1 MKRPV
6 TLTIAAVCVL
16 VLILVSAVWPM
27 VGGNRL
33 LGIENFPQ
41 GAAAPEQGRFGGANV
56 SGTPSALATPEGT
69 PSAEQAQP
77 GGQPQAPSDQQA
89 PQGNPPDQNGQQGT
103 PSNNGQVPQFDRQRQ
118 GGQARGGW
126 GMLRF
131 NGILAD
137 VLYALEIALGNAAII
152 GLWLSKRWGSIL
164 AIILAA
170 LVLIVTLPGLLQMTA
185 VALVVENVLKVLLSV
200 GIMVLVLLPGSRL
213 AAEPA
218 K

>member
-33 LGIENFPQ
+33 LGIESFPQ
-41 GAAAPEQGRFGGANV
+41 GAAAPGQGRFGGANA

-69 PSAEQAQP
+69 PSADQAQP
-77 GGQPQAPSDQQA
+77 GGQPQAP
-89 PQGNPPDQNGQQGT
+89 QGNPSDQNGQQGT
-103 PSNNGQVPQFDRQRQ
+103 PPNNGQAPQFDRQRQ
-118 GGQARGGW
+118 GDLARGGW
-126 GMLRF
+126 SMFRF
-131 NGILAD
+131 NGVLAY
-137 VLYALEIALGNAAII
+137 VLYALEIALGIAAII
-152 GLWLSKRWGSIL
+152 GLWLSRRWGRIL

-185 VALVVENVLKVLLSV
+185 VVLVVENVLKVLLSV

-213 AAEPA
+213 AAESA

>member
-1 MKRPV
+1 
-6 TLTIAAVCVL
+6 
-16 VLILVSAVWPM
+16 
-27 VGGNRL
+27 
-33 LGIENFPQ
+33 
-41 GAAAPEQGRFGGANV
+41 
-56 SGTPSALATPEGT
+56 
-69 PSAEQAQP
+69 
-77 GGQPQAPSDQQA
+77 
-89 PQGNPPDQNGQQGT
+89 
-103 PSNNGQVPQFDRQRQ
+103 
-118 GGQARGGW
+118 
-126 GMLRF
+126 MLRF

-137 VLYALEIALGNAAII
+137 VLYALEIALGIAVII

>member
-1 MKRPV
+1 MKRPA
-6 TLTIAAVCVL
+6 TLTITAVCVL

-33 LGIENFPQ
+33 LGIETFPQ
-41 GAAAPEQGRFGGANV
+41 GMGAPEQGRFGGANA

-69 PSAEQAQP
+69 PSADQAQP

-89 PQGNPPDQNGQQGT
+89 PQGNPSDQNGQQGT
-103 PSNNGQVPQFDRQRQ
+103 PPNNGQAPQFDRQRQ
-118 GGQARGGW
+118 DDLARGGW
-126 GMLRF
+126 SMFRF
-131 NGILAD
+131 NGVLAY
-137 VLYALEIALGNAAII
+137 VLYALEIALGIAAII
-152 GLWLSKRWGSIL
+152 GLWLSRRWGRIL

-185 VALVVENVLKVLLSV
+185 VVLVVENVLKVLLSV